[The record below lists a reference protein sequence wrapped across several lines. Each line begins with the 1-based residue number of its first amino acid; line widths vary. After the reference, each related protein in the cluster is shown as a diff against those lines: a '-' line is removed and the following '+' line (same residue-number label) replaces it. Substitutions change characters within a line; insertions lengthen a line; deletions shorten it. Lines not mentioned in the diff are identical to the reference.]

1 MGAGYLGMRGII
13 AFKEPGRNYT
23 KFCLKVCKRCGKH
36 KNNLYMRGIRLFA
49 MFHVLGCDR

>member
-13 AFKEPGRNYT
+13 ASKEPGRNYT

-49 MFHVLGCDR
+49 KFHVLGCDR